1 MSHSDPQALLAVLT
15 REGVLINVSVRYWRA
30 HKKLKPEDIG
40 LEPDKVSAR
49 LISLGHKRLLPKEAT
64 AALALVESRAHSLVE
79 ANTFPFLNGLAHFA
93 PNAKLGE
100 VTGKLKALEAEFWLA
115 KQQFVSQYAE
125 LRDAALVE
133 WREMANDLS
142 DDPVRVVAAIEAA
155 FPPAPMLERKFGF
168 DTQLFQI
175 AVPERLGLDLLNLA
189 DQENL
194 VQARQQAARE
204 AAARIRHQAES
215 FVAECVASLREQTA
229 TLCQEMLHS
238 IRTGETG
245 VHQKTLNRLIRF
257 IDQFKEMNFVGDA
270 EMEAQL
276 ETVRREL
283 LTRTAEEYRQ
293 GGASARAILESG
305 LARLADTARELAR
318 QDATDLVER
327 FGGLGRRKFQLAA

>member
-1 MSHSDPQALLAVLT
+1 MNALLQTLT
-15 REGVLINVSVRYWRA
+15 REGVLISVSVRYWRA
-30 HKKLKPEDIG
+30 HKKLNAEDIG

-79 ANTFPFLNGLAHFA
+79 ANTFPFLNGLAHFV

-100 VTGKLKALEAEFWLA
+100 VTGKLKALEAEFWSA
-115 KQQFVSQYAE
+115 KNQFVAQYGK
-125 LRDAALVE
+125 LREAALEE
-133 WREMANDLS
+133 WREMAYKLS
-142 DDPVRVVAAIEAA
+142 DDPARVVAAIEAA
-155 FPPAPMLERKFGF
+155 FPPAQTLERKFGF

-175 AVPERLGLDLLNLA
+175 AVPERLGMDLLNLG
-189 DQENL
+189 DQEQL
-194 VQARQQAARE
+194 IAARQQAARE
-204 AAARIRHQAES
+204 AGAKIRQQAES
-215 FVAECVASLREQTA
+215 FIADCVASLREQTA
-229 TLCQEMLHS
+229 NLCQEMLHS

-257 IDQFKEMNFVGDA
+257 IDQFKDMNFVGDA
-270 EMEAQL
+270 EMERQL

-293 GGASARAILESG
+293 GGSSARSTLESG

-318 QDATDLVER
+318 QDATELVQR
-327 FGGLGRRKFQLAA
+327 FGGLGRRKFQVAA